1 MRTPCPC
8 RITEEVLGVPPL
20 TKVATQFH
28 ISIWQTAVE
37 LRQPYACI
45 VISHHIPRP
54 FSYSTCMY
62 WKFWSLVTLITTD
75 LYWTEKRKSIPKFH
89 RLSYHSGLPVLFST
103 SSLLVINDSLDP
115 FRHCTFEITFVTISL
130 DGDF

>member
-1 MRTPCPC
+1 MH
-8 RITEEVLGVPPL
+8 VLLYHIISPDPL
-20 TKVATQFH
+20 AMYLHVLKVLIFGNPDH
-28 ISIWQTAVE
+28 N
-37 LRQPYACI
+37 
-45 VISHHIPRP
+45 RP
-54 FSYSTCMY
+54 LLN
-62 WKFWSLVTLITTD
+62 W
-75 LYWTEKRKSIPKFH
+75 EKEIHPKIH